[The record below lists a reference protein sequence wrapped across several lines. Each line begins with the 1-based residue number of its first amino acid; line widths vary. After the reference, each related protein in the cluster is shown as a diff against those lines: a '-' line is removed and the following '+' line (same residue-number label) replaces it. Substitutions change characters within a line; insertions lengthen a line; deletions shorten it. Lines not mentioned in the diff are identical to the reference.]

1 MTLIGNNPLLKGASG
16 MLGNTV
22 YYRKWRGRLIMCN
35 KPKRRKSL
43 SNEQKKTVSRFKLA
57 SKYAVGQMKDED
69 AKAAYQ
75 QGTNNRYHSAYLVAL
90 NDYLNAP
97 RVAEIQVHNYSGSIG
112 DKITIDAWDDF
123 KVVRVNVVITDIDG
137 AIIEEGDAMQ
147 SKSSPHLWKYKAT
160 VTNSKVKGS
169 KIVAM
174 AFDKPRNMGIGEV
187 LCD

>member
-97 RVAEIQVHNYSGSIG
+97 RVAEIQVHNYSGSIVS
-112 DKITIDAWDDF
+112 I
-123 KVVRVNVVITDIDG
+123 R
-137 AIIEEGDAMQ
+137 
-147 SKSSPHLWKYKAT
+147 
-160 VTNSKVKGS
+160 
-169 KIVAM
+169 
-174 AFDKPRNMGIGEV
+174 
-187 LCD
+187 